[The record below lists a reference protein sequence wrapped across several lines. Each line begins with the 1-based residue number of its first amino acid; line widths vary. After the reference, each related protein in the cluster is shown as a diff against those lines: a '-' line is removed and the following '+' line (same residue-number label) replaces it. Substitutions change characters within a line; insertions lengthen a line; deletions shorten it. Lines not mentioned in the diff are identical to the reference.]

1 MRRAILAGTLAA
13 LSAAPAQ
20 AGETQRVCTGQASG
34 ANGEAVNAMIYLT
47 AKGER
52 VGSFASWDP
61 PRMDQTRPPA
71 AEVPDLYF
79 TMMYHQADS
88 SGLGPA
94 GDPLIVA
101 TAFTPPGKRGRSN
114 PERQFAGLSV
124 ELTVDSAAPQVLPL
138 TVDELMPALPMTAT
152 RDAKVPALPVAVQTV
167 TLRLVR
173 NGKQPVLTARYDLS
187 GTVNR
192 DRLFATAWQAAETAT
207 LAPDTCERTLP
218 EAD

>member
-1 MRRAILAGTLAA
+1 MRRAILAGALAL

-20 AGETQRVCTGQASG
+20 AGETQQVCTGQASG
-34 ANGEAVNAMIYLT
+34 ANGEAVSVMIYLT

-61 PRMDQTRPPA
+61 PRMDQPRPPA

-79 TMMYHQADS
+79 TMMYHQADA

-94 GDPLIVA
+94 GDPLIG
-101 TAFTPPGKRGRSN
+101 AFAPPGKRGRSN

-124 ELTVDSAAPQVLPL
+124 ELTVDSAAPQMLPL
-138 TVDELMPALPMTAT
+138 TTNELLALLPMTAM
-152 RDAKVPALPVAVQTV
+152 REAKASALPVAVQTV

-173 NGKQPVLTARYDLS
+173 NGKRPVSTARYDLS
-187 GTVNR
+187 GTINR

-207 LAPDTCERTLP
+207 LAPDTCEKTLP

>member
-1 MRRAILAGTLAA
+1 MRRAILAGALAV

-34 ANGEAVNAMIYLT
+34 AKGEAVSVMIYLT

-61 PRMDQTRPPA
+61 PRMDQPRPPA

-79 TMMYHQADS
+79 TMMYHQADA

-94 GDPLIVA
+94 GDPLISA
-101 TAFTPPGKRGRSN
+101 NAFAPPGKRGRSN

-124 ELTVDSAAPQVLPL
+124 ELTVDSAAPQMLPL
-138 TVDELMPALPMTAT
+138 TVNALLAPLPMTAT
-152 RDAKVPALPVAVQTV
+152 REAKASALPATAQTV
-167 TLRLVR
+167 TLQLVR
-173 NGKQPVLTARYDLS
+173 SGKRPVSIARYDLS
-187 GTVNR
+187 GTINR

-207 LAPDTCERTLP
+207 LAPDTCEKTLP

>member
-1 MRRAILAGTLAA
+1 MRRAILAGALAL

-20 AGETQRVCTGQASG
+20 AGETQQVCTGQASG
-34 ANGEAVNAMIYLT
+34 AKGEAVSVMIYLT

-61 PRMDQTRPPA
+61 PRMDQPRPPA

-79 TMMYHQADS
+79 TMMYHQADA

-94 GDPLIVA
+94 GDPLIG
-101 TAFTPPGKRGRSN
+101 AFAPPGKRGRSN

-124 ELTVDSAAPQVLPL
+124 ELTVDSAAPQMLPL
-138 TVDELMPALPMTAT
+138 TTNELLALLPMTAM
-152 RDAKVPALPVAVQTV
+152 REAKASALPVAVQTV

-173 NGKQPVLTARYDLS
+173 NGKRPVSTARYDLS
-187 GTVNR
+187 GTINR

-207 LAPDTCERTLP
+207 LAPDTCEKTLP

>member
-1 MRRAILAGTLAA
+1 MRRAILAGALAV

-34 ANGEAVNAMIYLT
+34 AKGEAVSVMIYLT

-61 PRMDQTRPPA
+61 PRMDQPRPPA

-79 TMMYHQADS
+79 TMMYHQADA

-94 GDPLIVA
+94 GDPLIG
-101 TAFTPPGKRGRSN
+101 AFAPPGKRGRSN

-124 ELTVDSAAPQVLPL
+124 ELTVDSAAPQMLPL
-138 TVDELMPALPMTAT
+138 TTNELLALLPMTAM
-152 RDAKVPALPVAVQTV
+152 REAKASALPVAVQTV

-173 NGKQPVLTARYDLS
+173 NGKRPVSTARYDLS
-187 GTVNR
+187 GTINR

-207 LAPDTCERTLP
+207 LAPDTCEKTLP

>member
-1 MRRAILAGTLAA
+1 MRRAILAGALTV

-34 ANGEAVNAMIYLT
+34 AKGEAVSVMIYLT

-61 PRMDQTRPPA
+61 PRMDQPRPPA

-79 TMMYHQADS
+79 TMMYHQADA

-94 GDPLIVA
+94 GDPLISA
-101 TAFTPPGKRGRSN
+101 NAFAPAGKRGRSN

-124 ELTVDSAAPQVLPL
+124 ELTVDSAAPQMLPL
-138 TVDELMPALPMTAT
+138 TTNELLAPLPMTAM
-152 RDAKVPALPVAVQTV
+152 REAKASALPATAQTV

-173 NGKQPVLTARYDLS
+173 SGKPPLSTARYDLS
-187 GTVNR
+187 GTAER
-192 DRLFATAWQAAETAT
+192 DRLFTAAWQSADRAARTPE
-207 LAPDTCERTLP
+207 TCEETVAP
-218 EAD
+218 